1 MKLINFIKSL
11 LQHNRMLSTI
21 DIEAVNSAKRFQ
33 MESDIILVNVD
44 GIDLY

>member
-1 MKLINFIKSL
+1 MKLTNFIKSL

-33 MESDIILVNVD
+33 MERDILFGNVD

>member
-11 LQHNRMLSTI
+11 LQHNRMLLTF
-21 DIEAVNSAKRFQ
+21 DTEAINSAKRFQ
-33 MESDIILVNVD
+33 MERDILFGNVD

>member
-21 DIEAVNSAKRFQ
+21 EAELPNSAKRFQ
-33 MESDIILVNVD
+33 MERDILFGNVD

>member
-11 LQHNRMLSTI
+11 LQHNRMLSTF
-21 DIEAVNSAKRFQ
+21 DTEAVNSAKRFQ
-33 MESDIILVNVD
+33 MERDILFGNVD